1 MGVPETFALLSE
13 LPAEHRLPYLE
24 AALREPYRELQSA
37 AFDALSDP
45 QGLNRPDLIIQ
56 HYSDLAP
63 EVRLKVG
70 DRARVFEAA
79 AREELRSP
87 REWSRR
93 SAYQVLAALR
103 PREAAAVL
111 VRGLTDV
118 SALVRESVGDAL
130 EAMANRYY
138 YHLVSARMHGD
149 AESRHFVD
157 RNRGPMMESL
167 GPLLRAFPLH
177 AKGVFLDMLLE
188 SGDAGYPLVTELLLT
203 QGDPSTYAAFI
214 HALSTSQAEPAVELL
229 LRLSQEAKPKL
240 QDAAVD
246 AMKLRRDPGFPSLL
260 AAVFSR
266 MPAERFESL
275 AQRTR
280 EIHWWHTV
288 EAADDVDPLSAA
300 KLLEF
305 LARSSVEPARR
316 NALILHFQGSDHAE
330 VRARVLATLQ
340 TLEAPEL
347 QGVAEAALQDSSDE
361 VKLAAA
367 RIIIGINP
375 PHKARLLL
383 PLLNSA
389 SEEVRRMAMREVA
402 SASFDKYLRSFD
414 RLDPA
419 TREAAAR
426 ALAKIDG
433 RILERLTEEVQALD
447 PERRLRALR
456 VIDYVD
462 AETDLRQNLMALLND
477 PDRRVRATAIKI
489 VQLAGSADGMRLLV
503 AALGDPDRRVRAN
516 AVEAFED
523 SGDVQVVPLLRP
535 YLRDPDNRVRANVAK
550 AIWNLGSEDGRT
562 ALLAMLRHDEEA
574 MRLSAVWAIGE
585 VRFEGAVDLLIAHV
599 EGERSDVVRAKIAD
613 VLAHVDHKGGLP
625 S

>member
-1 MGVPETFALLSE
+1 MGVPETFALLSK
-13 LPAEHRLPYLE
+13 LPAEHRLPYFE
-24 AALREPYRELQSA
+24 AALREPYKELQAA
-37 AFDALSDP
+37 AFDALVDP

-56 HYSDLAP
+56 HYSDLTP

-70 DRARVFEAA
+70 DRARVFDAA

-111 VRGLTDV
+111 VRGLSDASPV
-118 SALVRESVGDAL
+118 VRESVGDAL
-130 EAMANRYY
+130 EAIANRYY
-138 YHLVSARMHGD
+138 YHLVSARIHGD

-157 RNRGPMMESL
+157 ANRGPMLESL
-167 GPLLRAFPLH
+167 GPLLRAFPMH

-188 SGDAGYPLVTELLLT
+188 SGESGYPMVTELLLT
-203 QGDPSTYAAFI
+203 QGDSSTYAAFI
-214 HALSTSQAEPAVELL
+214 HALSTSMTEPAIELL
-229 LRLSQEAKPKL
+229 LRLSQETKPRL
-240 QDAAVD
+240 QEAARDAL
-246 AMKLRRDPGFPSLL
+246 KLRRDPGFPSLL

-266 MPAERFESL
+266 MPPDRFEAL
-275 AQRTR
+275 AQRTK
-280 EIHWWHTV
+280 EIPWWHTV
-288 EAADDVDPLSAA
+288 EAAGDPDPLSAS

-305 LARSSVEPARR
+305 LARSSVDPSRR
-316 NALILHFQGSDHAE
+316 NAMVLHFLKSAHAE

-347 QGVAEAALQDSSDE
+347 QGVAEGSLEDPADE
-361 VKLAAA
+361 VKMAAA
-367 RIIIGINP
+367 RIIIGISP
-375 PHKARLLL
+375 PNKARLLL

-389 SEEVRRMAMREVA
+389 SEEVRRMAMREIA
-402 SASFDKYLRSFD
+402 SAGFDKYLRSFD
-414 RLDPA
+414 RLDPD
-419 TREAAAR
+419 TRAAAAR

-433 RILERLTEEVQALD
+433 RILERLTEEIQALD

-477 PDRRVRATAIKI
+477 PDRRVRATAMKI
-489 VQLAGSADGMRLLV
+489 VQLSASAEGMQLLV

-523 SGDVQVVPLLRP
+523 SGDPQCIALLRP
-535 YLRDPDNRVRANVAK
+535 YLEDSDNRVRANVAK
-550 AIWNLGSEDGRT
+550 ALWSLGSEDGRE
-562 ALLAMLRHDEEA
+562 ALTAMLRHGEEA
-574 MRLSAVWAIGE
+574 MRISAVWAIGE
-585 VRFEGAVDLLIAHV
+585 VRFDGATDLLISRA
-599 EGERSDVVRAKIAD
+599 EEEPSPAVRGKIAE
-613 VLAHVDHKGGLP
+613 VLSRVRTKGDATP
-625 S
+625 